1 MQELVD
7 RHRHEPPYRPI
18 VVIEDATLAQVA
30 AITARRLDFELP
42 DLVVQRVP
50 TRNYPVDGLAAHLF
64 GYVGE
69 ASDAQVAANG
79 DGVKS
84 GDIVG
89 QAGLEKTH
97 NDLLMGTSGFR
108 TVVVNSTGREMGELD
123 EIQPVEGR
131 RVKLTIDYD
140 LQKAAED
147 GFKALGYQGAAVVL
161 DPRNGEVL
169 TFVSLPAYDPN
180 RFAAGIDRATW
191 AALNTDRLRPL
202 QNRAIQ
208 GRYSPGSTFKIVVAT
223 AALEEGV
230 VTPDFKVHCS
240 GGAVFYGRYFKCHL
254 KGGHGT
260 VDMRHAIEKSCNVY
274 FYTLGNMLGVDRIH
288 KWATRLGLGVR
299 TGIDL
304 PNEVQ
309 GIMPSTAWKK
319 ARTGEKW
326 YAGETISVAIGQGQV
341 SVTPLSL
348 AVMMAT
354 VANGGT
360 RYVPH
365 TVKATERRA
374 AGGSRCRAPAPAE
387 QLTFKPSTVSA
398 LHDGLWMVVNAAGTG
413 GRGRLEGR
421 DVAGK
426 TGTAQ
431 VISLQGG
438 KAAKGRTDKDLR
450 DHGWF
455 VFFAPKDNPVL
466 AGVIFAEHAEHGY
479 LGAPIA
485 KHIIATYY
493 AKQEGQPLPVFTA
506 PGQPAVN
513 AARGGAGGPWPRRS
527 RRIPRRPPSR
537 GRRADAM
544 TMFERRLYFHIDW
557 ALVVALI
564 ALCGDGHP
572 DDLQRDAEHGAAAV
586 HLAALRAR
594 ARHASRSSWRC
605 HRLPDAGGSVAP
617 DLPGA
622 VCLLVYVLL
631 FGVVRGG
638 ARRWIPLG
646 VFNLQPSEFARIAVA
661 LVLAKYFG
669 ESRRGQPDAWPTW
682 QLRAAWRCCPCC
694 SSCGSPISAR
704 Q

>member
-1 MQELVD
+1 MRFPEERQTLATRIMILRVGAVVLFGVLAVCFWFFQIIQHAKFQEMAENNHQRELPLRAPRGVLFDRDGRVLVENRPSFNVSIVRLHTTNLDRTIRLLAAVAGTDERRMQELVE

-18 VVIEDATLAQVA
+18 VVIEDATLGQVA

-42 DLVVQRVP
+42 DVVVQRVP

-69 ASDAQVAANG
+69 ASDTQVAANST
-79 DGVKS
+79 VKS
-84 GDIVG
+84 GDIIG

-97 NDLLMGTSGFR
+97 NDLLMGTSGLR
-108 TVVVNSTGREMGELD
+108 TVVVNSTGREMKELD
-123 EIQPVEGR
+123 EVKPVEGR

-208 GRYSPGSTFKIVVAT
+208 GRYSPGSTFKIAVAT

-230 VTPDFKVHCS
+230 ATPDFRVHCS

-260 VDMRHAIEKSCNVY
+260 VDMRHALEKSCNVY
-274 FYTLGNMLGVDRIH
+274 FYTLGNMLGVDRMH

-365 TVKATERRA
+365 TVRATEERN
-374 AGGSRCRAPAPAE
+374 GWTPVPAPAPAE
-387 QLTFKPSTVSA
+387 QLSFKPSTVSA

-493 AKQEGQPLPVFTA
+493 AKQEGQPLPVFPL
-506 PGQPAVN
+506 PGQPAPTPAEEVPAVPLGAPVAQDASPSGLAR
-513 AARGGAGGPWPRRS
+513 AAG
-527 RRIPRRPPSR
+527 PSR
-537 GRRADAM
+537 
-544 TMFERRLYFHIDW
+544 
-557 ALVVALI
+557 
-564 ALCGDGHP
+564 
-572 DDLQRDAEHGAAAV
+572 
-586 HLAALRAR
+586 
-594 ARHASRSSWRC
+594 
-605 HRLPDAGGSVAP
+605 
-617 DLPGA
+617 
-622 VCLLVYVLL
+622 
-631 FGVVRGG
+631 
-638 ARRWIPLG
+638 
-646 VFNLQPSEFARIAVA
+646 
-661 LVLAKYFG
+661 
-669 ESRRGQPDAWPTW
+669 
-682 QLRAAWRCCPCC
+682 
-694 SSCGSPISAR
+694 
-704 Q
+704 